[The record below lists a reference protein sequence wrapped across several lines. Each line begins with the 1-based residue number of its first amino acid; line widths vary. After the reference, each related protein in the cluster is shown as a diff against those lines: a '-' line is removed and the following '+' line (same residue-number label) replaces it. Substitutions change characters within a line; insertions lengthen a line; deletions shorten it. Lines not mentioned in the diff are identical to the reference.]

1 MGGFK
6 LDPVSQG
13 ALGTI
18 FAQTISNK
26 KKLILGSILGCLAG
40 LAPDLDVLIRSNS
53 DPLLKL
59 EFHRQFTHSLFFIPI
74 GALIVTLTTRFFL
87 KKYLSFKEAY
97 LFCLFGYATHG
108 LLDACTSYGTQLLWP
123 FSDER
128 VSWNNIS
135 VVDPF
140 LTVPVITFIII
151 AILRK
156 NKFISFLGI
165 IYIFLFLGL
174 GVFQKNRAEEAG
186 KYLAKIRGH
195 IDTKLTV
202 KPSLGNL
209 LLWKVIYED
218 NGFYHVDAVRLL
230 LETKHCQGN
239 SIKKLNTLV
248 DFSQLSK
255 DSQQYKDIKRF
266 NWFSQDYLGVGKD
279 KNIITDIRYSAIPN
293 EIEGLW
299 GIKIDIS
306 KNDNEHV
313 QWVVNRSNF
322 KAKWKKFFDLL
333 LGKGCKK
340 LI

>member
-1 MGGFK
+1 M
-6 LDPVSQG
+6 DPLSQG
-13 ALGTI
+13 AFGAI

-26 KKLILGSILGCLAG
+26 KKLIAGSILGCLAG

-59 EFHRQFTHSLFFIPI
+59 EFHRQFTHSLFFIPF
-74 GALIVTLTTRFFL
+74 GALIITLTTRFFL

-140 LTVPVITFIII
+140 LTVPVIIFIII

-230 LETKHCQGN
+230 LETEHCQGN

-322 KAKWKKFFDLL
+322 KAKWKKFFGLL
-333 LGKGCKK
+333 LGKDCKK
-340 LI
+340 LT